1 MHFATDPSPS
11 SAPYPTQQRFAQG
24 QFPGNHHHNHHHQ
37 HHQQQFLHSE
47 HGQLQQQQQQHQQQN
62 ASSAGRSCPQLALI
76 LITLFMLL
84 TAIILAVIAVMN
96 PSWQIVDIREFQAEH
111 HHGLYTDC
119 TRAERRLSAGGAV
132 SAGNRKLDA
141 FVDRSPLH
149 CTYKFDQHALD
160 NIEAQIHDIDSNA
173 AAAEAEQHQF
183 HGWKKAVLV
192 FIGLSLIACAF
203 SMIMGLCAPCT
214 PACAVLHSIASF
226 FAFLCA
232 VTAASIF
239 FFAAHR
245 VDSRFVQGLVGTY
258 EQQIGEA
265 FYCYLISC
273 VLLMLV
279 FILSIIGAYHAL
291 RTSLTAEESAAML
304 TREQMTPLATGSGAW
319 RETGWVGKTS
329 V

>member
-1 MHFATDPSPS
+1 MHFTSADPSSS
-11 SAPYPTQQRFAQG
+11 SAYNSQQRFPPVGG
-24 QFPGNHHHNHHHQ
+24 QFHSHQ
-37 HHQQQFLHSE
+37 PQPQHFRHQS
-47 HGQLQQQQQQHQQQN
+47 QQN
-62 ASSAGRSCPQLALI
+62 GAGDSGAGRSCPQLTLI

-96 PSWQIVDIREFQAEH
+96 PSWQTVDIREFQAEH

-119 TRAERRLSAGGAV
+119 TRAERRLPSGAGVG
-132 SAGNRKLDA
+132 AGNRKLDA

-160 NIEAQIHDIDSNA
+160 NIEAQIHEIDSNA

-203 SMIMGLCAPCT
+203 SMLMGLCAPCT
-214 PACAVLHSIASF
+214 PACAILHSIASF
-226 FAFLCA
+226 FAFLFA
-232 VTAASIF
+232 VVGASIF

-273 VLLMLV
+273 ILLMLV
-279 FILSIIGAYHAL
+279 FILSIIGAYYAL
-291 RTSLTAEESAAML
+291 HSSQTADDSAML
-304 TREQMTPLATGSGAW
+304 TREQMTPLAMGGGVW
-319 RETGWVGKTS
+319 RENGLIGKTS